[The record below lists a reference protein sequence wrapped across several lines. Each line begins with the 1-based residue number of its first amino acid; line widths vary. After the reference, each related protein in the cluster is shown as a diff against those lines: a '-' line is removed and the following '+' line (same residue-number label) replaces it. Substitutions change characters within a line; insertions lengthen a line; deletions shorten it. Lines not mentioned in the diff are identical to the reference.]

1 MVDEAKAFCPGCGHA
16 FVEEEKRQK
25 KSEFERQENTVQLGQ
40 TMYNQMLS
48 DMGLNLAKATPASEK
63 RIEVIAPVGEPVGK
77 PASSTTDISPK
88 PSPEIAPVLVDKPK
102 TRGRAKWIVLGIIG
116 IVLLLPP
123 ALVSTVLLVLQIV
136 SRYK

>member
-25 KSEFERQENTVQLGQ
+25 DSEFERLDNTVQLGQ

-48 DMGLNLAKATPASEK
+48 DMGLNTAKASAASE
-63 RIEVIAPVGEPVGK
+63 RRVEVIAPLGEQRNK
-77 PASSTTDISPK
+77 PASPIAETGSK
-88 PSPEIAPVLVDKPK
+88 PVQEPSSFPVDKPK
-102 TRGRAKWIVLGIIG
+102 APSRAKWIILGIVG

-123 ALVSTVLLVLQIV
+123 ALISTVLLVLQIV